1 MSTPS
6 AITRFR
12 LDDFR
17 RAMAAGEKLAML
29 TCYDYTTATLLEAS
43 GVKLMLVGDSAAN
56 VILGHDT
63 TLPIPLDFL
72 IELTAAVRRG
82 APSAF
87 VMADMPFGTTSSVS
101 AGTRN
106 VVRMVQRS
114 GCDAVKIEC
123 SRGHIRLIQN
133 LADQGIAVFAHLGL
147 TPQSVQRTGYKAQG
161 RSAHDALMIADLA
174 GDLINAGAS
183 GILLEAVPPE
193 IARLITDRL
202 DVPVIGCGA
211 GKYCHAHVVVLH
223 DLLGLTPRS
232 PRFAPRIGDAG
243 LSTRRAVARYID
255 DIAKGRYP
263 KPAQGFSLSAEER
276 AILKEELKHW
286 AGDRD

>member
-1 MSTPS
+1 MSATNPT
-6 AITRFR
+6 TRFS

-17 RAMAAGEKLAML
+17 RAITAGEKLAML
-29 TCYDYTTATLLEAS
+29 TCYDYTTARLLEAA
-43 GVKLMLVGDSAAN
+43 GVKLLLVGDSAAN
-56 VILGHDT
+56 VILGYDT

-87 VMADMPFGTTSSVS
+87 VMADMPFGSTATLAS
-101 AGTRN
+101 GTRN
-106 VVRMVQRS
+106 VVHMVKRS

-174 GDLINAGAS
+174 SDLINAGAS

-193 IARLITDRL
+193 IAKILTDHF

-211 GKYCHAHVVVLH
+211 GRHCHAHVVVLH

-232 PRFAPRIGDAG
+232 PRFAPRLGDGG
-243 LSTRRAVARYID
+243 LSAKRAVQRYID
-255 DIAKGRYP
+255 EITKGRYP
-263 KPAQGFSLSAEER
+263 KPAHGFSLSDAER
-276 AILKEELKHW
+276 SILKLELKHW
-286 AGDRD
+286 AGDTE